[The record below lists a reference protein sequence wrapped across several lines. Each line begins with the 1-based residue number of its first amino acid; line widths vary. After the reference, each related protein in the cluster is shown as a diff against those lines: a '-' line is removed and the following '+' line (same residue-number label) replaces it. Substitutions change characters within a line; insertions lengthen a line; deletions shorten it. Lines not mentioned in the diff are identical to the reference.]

1 MKIEF
6 LNVRIEGFLSIGSA
20 EVNLKNRG
28 FTLIS
33 GINNNILDNASSNG
47 SGKSALLGSI
57 IWALTGETIR
67 GTKDVVNK
75 FTDTGTCVDLTFN
88 VDTVNYRVVR
98 YKDYGN
104 IGTDLKIYV
113 DGIDKSGKGI
123 RDTSKILN
131 DYLPDITAEL
141 LGGVIILGQ
150 GLPQRFTNN
159 TPSGRKEVLEKLSKS
174 DFMIVD
180 IKERLTARKSE
191 LLQNIRQFDDNI
203 LSTTSMKTL
212 IENQLI
218 KLKNN
223 KALLV
228 DKNAFDADINKTE
241 EQLATLNTLKH
252 DLEHQHSTHQS
263 ELEIKFK
270 TYQDWI
276 SKVERNFNSEES
288 RILDELI
295 PYKDKINSLNFQI
308 ETKLKEIRRLEA
320 VKDICPTCGQHLPNV
335 HKVDTSSL
343 HTEVEELQRQLDACN
358 DSYKTAKADADIKIK
373 NLRIALDADS
383 AEFKADYDQAK
394 LKVDSIS
401 TTLQK
406 YNSEINNL
414 TSTLDKLNLNK
425 QNNLNLLNTIDSDI
439 AECERQLKQFEDTL
453 LYNNIEK
460 TNKNNHL
467 DIVNKMITIATRDFR
482 GYLLSGIIDYINL
495 RCKEYCRDIFNTE
508 NIEFKLDGNSIF
520 IGYCGKAYENLSGG
534 EKQKIDLIVQF
545 SIRDMLC
552 QFLDFRSN
560 IICLD
565 EIFDNLDNVGCQN
578 ILNLIS
584 NKLNDIESIFIITH
598 HSDIDIPVDDNIM
611 VIKNSSGVSEVV

>member
-33 GINNNILDNASSNG
+33 GVNNNILDNASSNG

-241 EQLATLNTLKH
+241 EQLATLNTLKY
-252 DLEHQHSTHQS
+252 DLEHQHSTYQS

-343 HTEVEELQRQLDACN
+343 HTEVEELQRQLDTCN

-373 NLRIALDADS
+373 NLRIALDTDS
-383 AEFKADYDQAK
+383 AEFKSDYDQAK

-439 AECERQLKQFEDTL
+439 AECERQLKQFDDTL

-565 EIFDNLDNVGCQN
+565 EIFDNLDNIGCQN

>member
-1 MKIEF
+1 MLIKFKEVSIKNF
-6 LNVRIEGFLSIGSA
+6 LAIGQATVELS
-20 EVNLKNRG
+20 NRG

-33 GINNNILDNASSNG
+33 GRNNNITDNAQSNG
-47 SGKSALLGSI
+47 AGKSSI
-57 IWALTGETIR
+57 ICAIVWAITGETIR
-67 GTKDVVNK
+67 GTKDIVNRYG
-75 FTDTGTCVDLTFN
+75 DDGASVDISFEIDN
-88 VDTVNYRVVR
+88 IPYRIIR
-98 YKDYGN
+98 YKDTKQF
-104 IGTDLKIYV
+104 GTNLKLYV
-113 DGIDKSGKGI
+113 NGEDKSGKGI
-123 RDTSKILN
+123 RDTEKILSE
-131 DYLPDITAEL
+131 YLPDITAEL
-141 LGGVIILGQ
+141 LGSVVVLGQ

-159 TPSGRKEVLEKLSKS
+159 TPSGRKEILEKLSKS

-180 IKERLTARKSE
+180 IKERLAARKNE
-191 LLQNIRQFDDNI
+191 LLQNIRQLDDNI

-241 EQLATLNTLKH
+241 QQLATLNTLKY
-252 DLEHQHSTHQS
+252 DLEYQHSTYQS

-288 RILDELI
+288 HILDELI

-308 ETKLKEIRRLEA
+308 ETKLKEIRQLEA
-320 VKDICPTCGQHLPNV
+320 IKDVCPTCGQHLPDV

-343 HTEVEELQRQLDACN
+343 HIEVEELQRQLDTCS

-373 NLRIALDADS
+373 NLRIALDTDS
-383 AEFKADYDQAK
+383 AEFKAEYDQAK
-394 LKVDSIS
+394 LKIDSIS

-406 YNSEINNL
+406 YDSEINNL

-439 AECERQLKQFEDTL
+439 AECEYQLKQFEDTL

-467 DIVNKMITIATRDFR
+467 DIINKMITVATRDFR
-482 GYLLSGIIDYINL
+482 GYLLSGIIDFINSKA
-495 RCKEYCRDIFNTE
+495 REYSQAIFNTDK
-508 NIEFKLDGNSIF
+508 IDFCLDNNNIF

-534 EKQKIDLIVQF
+534 EKQRVDIIVQF
-545 SIRDMLC
+545 ALRDMLS
-552 QFLDFRSN
+552 QFLNFSCN
-560 IICLD
+560 ILVLD
-565 EIFDNLDNVGCQN
+565 ELFDAVDQIGCES
-578 ILNLIS
+578 ILNLITT
-584 NKLNDIESIFIITH
+584 KLKDIESIFIITH
-598 HSDIDIPVDDNIM
+598 HADIAIPCDNEITI
-611 VIKNSSGVSEVV
+611 VKNNKGISEIL

>member
-33 GINNNILDNASSNG
+33 GVNNNILDNASSNG

-241 EQLATLNTLKH
+241 EQLATLNTLKY
-252 DLEHQHSTHQS
+252 DLEHQHSTYQS

-383 AEFKADYDQAK
+383 AEFKSDYDQAK

-439 AECERQLKQFEDTL
+439 AECERQLKQFDDTL

-565 EIFDNLDNVGCQN
+565 EIFDNLDNIGCQN
-578 ILNLIS
+578 ILNLI
-584 NKLNDIESIFIITH
+584 
-598 HSDIDIPVDDNIM
+598 
-611 VIKNSSGVSEVV
+611 

>member
-1 MKIEF
+1 MLIKFKEVSIKNF
-6 LNVRIEGFLSIGSA
+6 LAIGQATVELS
-20 EVNLKNRG
+20 NRG

-33 GINNNILDNASSNG
+33 GRNNNITDNAQSNG
-47 SGKSALLGSI
+47 AGKSSI
-57 IWALTGETIR
+57 ICAIVWAITGETIR
-67 GTKDVVNK
+67 GTKDIVNRYG
-75 FTDTGTCVDLTFN
+75 DDGASVDISFEIDN
-88 VDTVNYRVVR
+88 IPYRIIR
-98 YKDYGN
+98 YKDTKQF
-104 IGTDLKIYV
+104 GTNLKLYV
-113 DGIDKSGKGI
+113 NGEDKSGKGI
-123 RDTSKILN
+123 RDTEKILSE
-131 DYLPDITAEL
+131 YLPDITAEL
-141 LGGVIILGQ
+141 LGSVVVLGQ

-159 TPSGRKEVLEKLSKS
+159 TPSGRKEILEKLSKS

-180 IKERLTARKSE
+180 IKERLAARKNE
-191 LLQNIRQFDDNI
+191 LLQNIRQLDDNI

-241 EQLATLNTLKH
+241 QQLATLNTLKY
-252 DLEHQHSTHQS
+252 DLEHQYSTYQS

-288 RILDELI
+288 HILDELI

-308 ETKLKEIRRLEA
+308 ETKLKEIRQLEA
-320 VKDICPTCGQHLPNV
+320 VKDVCPTCGQHLPDV

-343 HTEVEELQRQLDACN
+343 HIEVEELQRQLDTCS

-373 NLRIALDADS
+373 NLRIALDTDS
-383 AEFKADYDQAK
+383 AEFKAEYDQAK
-394 LKVDSIS
+394 LKIDSIS

-406 YNSEINNL
+406 YDSEINNL

-439 AECERQLKQFEDTL
+439 AECECQLKQFEDTL

-467 DIVNKMITIATRDFR
+467 DIINKMITVATRDFR
-482 GYLLSGIIDYINL
+482 GYLLSGIIDFINSKA
-495 RCKEYCRDIFNTE
+495 REYSQAIFNTDK
-508 NIEFKLDGNSIF
+508 IDFCLDNNNIF

-534 EKQKIDLIVQF
+534 EKQRVDIIVQF
-545 SIRDMLC
+545 ALRDMLS
-552 QFLDFRSN
+552 QFLNFSCN
-560 IICLD
+560 ILVLD
-565 EIFDNLDNVGCQN
+565 ELFDAVDQVGCES
-578 ILNLIS
+578 ILNLITT
-584 NKLNDIESIFIITH
+584 KLKDIESIFIITH
-598 HSDIDIPVDDNIM
+598 HADIAIPCDNEITI
-611 VIKNSSGVSEVV
+611 VKNNKGISEIL

>member
-1 MKIEF
+1 MLIKFKEVSIKNF
-6 LNVRIEGFLSIGSA
+6 LAIGQATVELS
-20 EVNLKNRG
+20 NRG

-33 GINNNILDNASSNG
+33 GRNNNITDNAQSNG
-47 SGKSALLGSI
+47 AGKSSI
-57 IWALTGETIR
+57 ICAIVWAITGETIR
-67 GTKDVVNK
+67 GTKDIVNRYG
-75 FTDTGTCVDLTFN
+75 DDGASVDISFEIDN
-88 VDTVNYRVVR
+88 IPYRIIR
-98 YKDYGN
+98 YKDTKQF
-104 IGTDLKIYV
+104 GTNLKLYV
-113 DGIDKSGKGI
+113 NGEDKSGKGI
-123 RDTSKILN
+123 RDTEKILSE
-131 DYLPDITAEL
+131 YLPDITAEL
-141 LGGVIILGQ
+141 LGSVVVLGQ

-159 TPSGRKEVLEKLSKS
+159 TPSGRKEILEKLSKS

-180 IKERLTARKSE
+180 IKERLATRKNE
-191 LLQNIRQFDDNI
+191 LLQNIRQLDDNI

-241 EQLATLNTLKH
+241 QQLATLNTLKY
-252 DLEHQHSTHQS
+252 DLEYQHSTYQS

-288 RILDELI
+288 HILDELI

-308 ETKLKEIRRLEA
+308 ETKLKEIRQLEA
-320 VKDICPTCGQHLPNV
+320 IKDVCPTCGQHLPDV

-343 HTEVEELQRQLDACN
+343 HIEVEELQRQLDTCN

-373 NLRIALDADS
+373 NLRIALDTDS

-406 YNSEINNL
+406 YNSEINDL

-467 DIVNKMITIATRDFR
+467 DIINKMITVATRDFR
-482 GYLLSGIIDYINL
+482 GYLLSGIIDFINSKA
-495 RCKEYCRDIFNTE
+495 REYSQAIFNTDK
-508 NIEFKLDGNSIF
+508 IDFCLDNNNIF

-534 EKQKIDLIVQF
+534 EKQRVDIIVQF
-545 SIRDMLC
+545 ALRDMLS
-552 QFLDFRSN
+552 QFLNFSCN
-560 IICLD
+560 ILVLD
-565 EIFDNLDNVGCQN
+565 ELFDAVDQVGCES
-578 ILNLIS
+578 ILNLITT
-584 NKLNDIESIFIITH
+584 KLKDIESIFIITH
-598 HSDIDIPVDDNIM
+598 HADIAIPCDNEITI
-611 VIKNSSGVSEVV
+611 VKNNKGISEIL

>member
-1 MKIEF
+1 MLIKFKEVSIKNF
-6 LNVRIEGFLSIGSA
+6 LAIGQATVELS
-20 EVNLKNRG
+20 NRG

-33 GINNNILDNASSNG
+33 GRNNNITDNAQSNG
-47 SGKSALLGSI
+47 AGKSSI
-57 IWALTGETIR
+57 ICAIVWAITGETIR
-67 GTKDVVNK
+67 GTKDIVNRYG
-75 FTDTGTCVDLTFN
+75 DDGASVDISFEIDN
-88 VDTVNYRVVR
+88 IPYRIIR
-98 YKDYGN
+98 YKDTKQF
-104 IGTDLKIYV
+104 GTNLKLYV
-113 DGIDKSGKGI
+113 NGEDKSGKGI
-123 RDTSKILN
+123 RDTEKILSE
-131 DYLPDITAEL
+131 YLPDITAEL
-141 LGGVIILGQ
+141 LGSVVVLGQ

-159 TPSGRKEVLEKLSKS
+159 TPSGRKEILEKLSKS

-180 IKERLTARKSE
+180 IKERLATRKNE
-191 LLQNIRQFDDNI
+191 LLQNIRQLDDNI

-241 EQLATLNTLKH
+241 QQLATLNTLKY
-252 DLEHQHSTHQS
+252 DLEHQHSTYQS

-288 RILDELI
+288 HILDELI

-308 ETKLKEIRRLEA
+308 ETKLKEIRQLEA
-320 VKDICPTCGQHLPNV
+320 IKDVCPTCGQHLPDV

-343 HTEVEELQRQLDACN
+343 HTEVEELQRQLDTCS

-373 NLRIALDADS
+373 NLRIALDTDS
-383 AEFKADYDQAK
+383 AEFKAEYDQAK
-394 LKVDSIS
+394 LKIDSIS

-406 YNSEINNL
+406 YDSEINNL

-439 AECERQLKQFEDTL
+439 AECECQLKQFEDIL

-467 DIVNKMITIATRDFR
+467 DIINKMITVATRDFR
-482 GYLLSGIIDYINL
+482 GYLLSGIIDFINSKA
-495 RCKEYCRDIFNTE
+495 REYSQAIFNTDK
-508 NIEFKLDGNSIF
+508 IDFCLDNNNIF

-534 EKQKIDLIVQF
+534 EKQRVDIIVQF
-545 SIRDMLC
+545 ALRDMLS
-552 QFLDFRSN
+552 QFLNFSCN
-560 IICLD
+560 ILVLD
-565 EIFDNLDNVGCQN
+565 ELFDAVDQVGCES
-578 ILNLIS
+578 ILNLITT
-584 NKLNDIESIFIITH
+584 KLKDIESIFIITH
-598 HSDIDIPVDDNIM
+598 HADIAIPCDNEITI
-611 VIKNSSGVSEVV
+611 VKNNKGISEIL

>member
-343 HTEVEELQRQLDACN
+343 HTEVEELQRQLDTCN

>member
-1 MKIEF
+1 MLIKFKEVSIKNF
-6 LNVRIEGFLSIGSA
+6 LAIGQATVELS
-20 EVNLKNRG
+20 NRG

-33 GINNNILDNASSNG
+33 GRNNNITDNAQSNG
-47 SGKSALLGSI
+47 AGKSSI
-57 IWALTGETIR
+57 ICAIVWAITGETIR
-67 GTKDVVNK
+67 GTKDIVNRYG
-75 FTDTGTCVDLTFN
+75 DDGASVDISFEIDN
-88 VDTVNYRVVR
+88 IPYRIIR
-98 YKDYGN
+98 YKDTKQF
-104 IGTDLKIYV
+104 GTNLKLYV
-113 DGIDKSGKGI
+113 NGEDKSGKGI
-123 RDTSKILN
+123 RDTEKILSE
-131 DYLPDITAEL
+131 YLPDITAEL
-141 LGGVIILGQ
+141 LGSVVVLGQ

-159 TPSGRKEVLEKLSKS
+159 TPSGRKEILEKLSKS

-180 IKERLTARKSE
+180 IKERLAARKNE
-191 LLQNIRQFDDNI
+191 LLQNIRQLDDNI

-241 EQLATLNTLKH
+241 QQLATLNTLKY
-252 DLEHQHSTHQS
+252 DLEYQHSTYQS

-288 RILDELI
+288 HILDELI

-308 ETKLKEIRRLEA
+308 ETKLKEIHRLEA
-320 VKDICPTCGQHLPNV
+320 VKDVCPTCRQHLPDV

-343 HTEVEELQRQLDACN
+343 HIEVEELQRQLDTCN

-373 NLRIALDADS
+373 NLRIALDTDS
-383 AEFKADYDQAK
+383 AEFKAEYDQAK
-394 LKVDSIS
+394 LKIDSIS

-406 YNSEINNL
+406 YDSEINNL

-439 AECERQLKQFEDTL
+439 AECECQLKQFEDTL

-467 DIVNKMITIATRDFR
+467 DIINKMITVATRDFR
-482 GYLLSGIIDYINL
+482 GYLLSGIIDFINSKA
-495 RCKEYCRDIFNTE
+495 KEYSQAIFNTDK
-508 NIEFKLDGNSIF
+508 IDFCLDNNNIF

-534 EKQKIDLIVQF
+534 EKQRVDIIVQF
-545 SIRDMLC
+545 ALRDMLS
-552 QFLDFRSN
+552 QFLNFSCN
-560 IICLD
+560 ILVLD
-565 EIFDNLDNVGCQN
+565 ELFDAVDQVGCES
-578 ILNLIS
+578 ILNLITT
-584 NKLNDIESIFIITH
+584 KLKDIESIFIITH
-598 HSDIDIPVDDNIM
+598 HADIAIPCDSEITV
-611 VIKNSSGVSEVV
+611 VKNNKGISEIL